1 MKKRRLKLSR
11 AAGAAVA
18 ATGAVGGLLAAGAP
32 AFASPS
38 SVTLTGPSTPTTIYP
53 GKTAQSVAGWT
64 VGVPSNYT
72 VGDKMT
78 VVVAAGSSASAN
90 CAAGTADY
98 VDFAATPTVSVA
110 AASTAPGG
118 TAPTV
123 TAALSTNSGDPAFC
137 QASNDVL
144 TLSITGG
151 TPGAGAHDW
160 NITVGGVSYNA
171 GSAAATGAIHVLP
184 TYYPVSGATTVT
196 STSPSNATLGSV
208 ALSANSPATPVAP
221 GSTDVP
227 IGNLTV
233 AEAVTGSVPANYVCV
248 SLPAASSTAF
258 DTSAT
263 PTASASGGGA
273 VVSSSGTAG
282 GGSTT
287 TVTRVNATTLA
298 FDVTTASTTAPAT
311 YTLSGMAVDS
321 TGTAAAGPVR
331 ATVTDNQNSSC
342 TAATP
347 TTLSPATGLRMFSL
361 ISNSRI
367 YGQTAD
373 ATAAALLQ
381 KQFDYATGT
390 CPGGAGTRP
399 VVLATDQNYPD
410 ALSGSYVAGKLGP
423 TGTGILLTP
432 TASLSSSTL
441 TALRLEGIT
450 SVYVMGGPIAISNNV
465 ISQLKSTPSYTCG
478 GTAQRFTSSG
488 AAQTLQVTQIYG
500 QTADGTAQMAAQYFG
515 SAAVGNG
522 TFPGAYG
529 TMYNNTAG
537 TASTSGPTTAK
548 TAILATNQTFPDAMA
563 ASAVAYNEHFPV
575 LLTAQGSLS
584 PEAAAGITN
593 LGITQVIMMGG
604 QVAISN
610 SVVTSLQNMGVSV
623 LRIAGQDYTDTAQL
637 LAQFE
642 LNHNLNAASQ
652 AEGLHWGSTTTPG
665 TANLVRGDFYADGLT
680 GSVVAG
686 NNSQPILL
694 AFNPSSLG
702 GSTTTFL
709 NAAGSANGVG
719 ANTSGGNGV
728 HITSLTTIGG
738 PLAIQ
743 PATNSAALSALAKG

>member
-1 MKKRRLKLSR
+1 MKKKRLRLGR

-18 ATGAVGGLLAAGAP
+18 ATGAVGGLLAAAVP

-64 VGVPSNYT
+64 VSLPSNYS

-78 VVVAAGSSASAN
+78 VTVAAGSTATAN
-90 CAAGTADY
+90 CASGTADY
-98 VDFAATPTVSVA
+98 VDFASTPTVSVA
-110 AASTAPGG
+110 AASSTTPGG

-123 TAALSTNSGDPAFC
+123 TASLSTNSANPAFC

-151 TPGAGAHDW
+151 TPGGGAHDW
-160 NITVGGVSYNA
+160 AITIGGVSYNA
-171 GSAAATGAIHVLP
+171 GSAAASGDIHVGAQ
-184 TYYPVSGATTVT
+184 YFPVSGSTAVT
-196 STSPSNATLGSV
+196 STTAANAVVGSV

-221 GSTDVP
+221 GSTNVA
-227 IGNLTV
+227 IGNLTI
-233 AEAVTGSVPANYVCV
+233 AEATPAAVPTGWVCV
-248 SLPAASSTAF
+248 TLPSGSTFDSTAK
-258 DTSAT
+258 
-263 PTASASGGGA
+263 PTASVTGGGA
-273 VVSSSGTAG
+273 VVANSGSSAS
-282 GGSTT
+282 
-287 TVTRVNATTLA
+287 VTRTSTGSGLL
-298 FDVTTASTTAPAT
+298 FDVTTASSGTPAT
-311 YTLSGMAVDS
+311 YTLSGMTVD
-321 TGTAAAGPVR
+321 TVAGTLGPVHGTVTVGGTAA
-331 ATVTDNQNSSC
+331 C
-342 TAATP
+342 TGGTP
-347 TTLSPATGLRMFSL
+347 PANTSPIRMFSG
-361 ISNSRI
+361 IASSRI

-373 ATAAALLQ
+373 ATAAALLENQ
-381 KQFDYATGT
+381 YNYAASTRV
-390 CPGGAGTRP
+390 CPGSAGARP

-410 ALSGSYVAGKLGP
+410 ALSGSYVAGQLH
-423 TGTGILLTP
+423 TGLLLTP
-432 TASLSSSTL
+432 TAALSSDTL

-450 SVYVMGGPIAISNNV
+450 SVYVMGGPIAVSNNV

-488 AAQTLQVTQIYG
+488 AGQTLQVTQIYG

-515 SAAVGNG
+515 SAAVGTG

-537 TASTSGPTTAK
+537 TESASGPSSAK
-548 TAILATNQTFPDAMA
+548 TAILATDQTFPDAMA
-563 ASAVAYNEHFPV
+563 ASAVAYKQGFPV
-575 LLTAQGSLS
+575 LLTAPGTLS
-584 PEAAAGITN
+584 PEAAAAITN
-593 LGITQVIMMGG
+593 LGITQVVMMGG

-642 LNHNLNAASQ
+642 LNHQSSSAG
-652 AEGLHWGSTTTPG
+652 AEGLAWSPTSATV
-665 TANLVRGDFYADGLT
+665 NLVRGDFYADGLT

-694 AFNPSSLG
+694 ALNPSSLG

-709 NAAGSANGVG
+709 NAAGSANGVDV
-719 ANTSGGNGV
+719 NSSGTGGV
-728 HITSLTTIGG
+728 TITGMTTIGG

-743 PATNSAALSALAKG
+743 DATNTAALSALAKG